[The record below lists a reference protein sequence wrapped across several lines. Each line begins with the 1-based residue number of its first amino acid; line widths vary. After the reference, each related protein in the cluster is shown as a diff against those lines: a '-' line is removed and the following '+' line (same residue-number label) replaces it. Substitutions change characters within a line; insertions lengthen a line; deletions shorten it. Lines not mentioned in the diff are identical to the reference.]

1 MVDKLQAMIHY
12 RVISI
17 IYGFARYVMGIIMG
31 IDIGGSTT
39 KITGFQDNRIIS
51 PFMVRATDPL
61 SSLYGAFGK
70 FLNQNQFKLSDI
82 SFIMV
87 TGVGASY
94 VKQKIFGIPTGK
106 ADEFYSIGMGGLF
119 LSGLNSAV
127 VVSMGTG
134 TAFVKAEGSE
144 VRHLGGTGVG
154 GGTLLGLSNRM
165 LNIRHFDDLVEMAN
179 GGLLSNIDLFVNDIS
194 SDLIVGLPPETT
206 ASNFGKI
213 SDLASK
219 HDIALGII
227 NLVFQT
233 IGVLSIF
240 AARTGNTTDIV
251 LTGNL
256 TNVPQAADVF
266 EGLMKL
272 YAVKFHTPVH
282 AEYATALGAAITYA
296 QGGNYTTI
304 E

>member
-1 MVDKLQAMIHY
+1 MI
-12 RVISI
+12 I
-17 IYGFARYVMGIIMG
+17 G

-39 KITGFQDNRIIS
+39 KITGFQNNQIVS
-51 PFMVRATDPL
+51 PFLVRATDPI

-70 FLNQNQFKLSDI
+70 FLNQNQLQLSDI
-82 SFIMV
+82 SYIMI
-87 TGVGASY
+87 TGVGSSY
-94 VKQKIFGIPTGK
+94 VKKRIFGIPTGRV
-106 ADEFYSIGMGGLF
+106 DEFYAIGMGGLF
-119 LSGLNSAV
+119 LSGLSNAV
-127 VVSMGTG
+127 IVSMGTG
-134 TAFVKAEGSE
+134 TAFVKAEGAN

-165 LNIRHFDDLVEMAN
+165 LNIRHFNDLVEMAN
-179 GGLLSNIDLFVNDIS
+179 GGILSNIDLFVGDIS
-194 SDLIVGLPPETT
+194 SNLIVGLPPETT

-240 AARTGNTTDIV
+240 AARTDGTQDIV

-256 TNVPQAADVF
+256 TNVPQSAEIF

-272 YAVKFHTPVH
+272 YAVRFHVPEH
-282 AEYATALGAAITYA
+282 AEYATALGAAIVCA
-296 QGGNYTTI
+296 RNGQF
-304 E
+304 EPVAE